1 MCSARIDQPPS
12 KKSRS
17 SVHPCQGLNP
27 SSTAT
32 TRRRPNH
39 SSWGL
44 SFSRFC
50 FSLFQTELNTSVS
63 TLSFQ
68 RLSSRS
74 STRNNSS
81 SFSSFCRILFF
92 CSWIFRTVSETHRF
106 IFFRDLTRIFFA
118 KKVRLAVAQIHIE
131 INPTDGL
138 SVCLG
143 LENMVGTTCV

>member
-1 MCSARIDQPPS
+1 MHADKQFKGCIELLGTLLLFAKEDEIPPKIMCSARIDQPPS

-81 SFSSFCRILFF
+81 SFSSFCRILFLF
-92 CSWIFRTVSETHRF
+92 FGSCPAGSRRTFSGPAR
-106 IFFRDLTRIFFA
+106 
-118 KKVRLAVAQIHIE
+118 
-131 INPTDGL
+131 
-138 SVCLG
+138 
-143 LENMVGTTCV
+143 